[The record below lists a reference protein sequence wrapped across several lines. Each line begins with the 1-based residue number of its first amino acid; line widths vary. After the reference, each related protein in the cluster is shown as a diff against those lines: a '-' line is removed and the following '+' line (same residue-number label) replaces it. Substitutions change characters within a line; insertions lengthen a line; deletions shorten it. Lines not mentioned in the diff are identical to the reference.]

1 MYENRIAHSI
11 LFVTEYIEGGSLME
25 NIASRKTL
33 MSEKRAASLIEE
45 VLSGLAYLHSKK
57 IVHRDLKPE
66 NIMLATRDSGD
77 TFVKIVDF
85 GLAEYAKNSLSDG
98 AGTPLYIAP

>member
-1 MYENRIAHSI
+1 
-11 LFVTEYIEGGSLME
+11 ME